1 MTTSNDHQRIANA
14 FDAFVYV
21 VQSIYRDR
29 IAEAVTAAHSGA
41 LGQARQ
47 VLDEYEEMCGMI
59 SDRVLAL
66 SPDADDRERMLLCD
80 AAFGVVSSFVSC
92 SELGELVD
100 NPVSN
105 DIDAMLKRI
114 GATLDHLEVSVG

>member
-41 LGQARQ
+41 LGHARE
-47 VLDEYEEMCGMI
+47 VLDEYESMCGMI

-66 SPDADDRERMLLCD
+66 SPDIDDRGRMLLCD
-80 AAFGVVSSFVSC
+80 AAFGVVSSFVPC
-92 SELGELVD
+92 SELAELVD
-100 NPVSN
+100 NPLGDDLSSV
-105 DIDAMLKRI
+105 LERI
-114 GATLDHLEVSVG
+114 GATLDHLEVSMG